1 MYTKLNIYIKQMT
14 SSECP
19 LGRDFIEVASGWV
32 GKAVRPGGGGIIM
45 MKSLEFSLLE
55 KWFPILNKVCS

>member
-32 GKAVRPGGGGIIM
+32 GKAVRPGGGGNYND
-45 MKSLEFSLLE
+45 E
-55 KWFPILNKVCS
+55 ILRVLTVRKVVSYFK